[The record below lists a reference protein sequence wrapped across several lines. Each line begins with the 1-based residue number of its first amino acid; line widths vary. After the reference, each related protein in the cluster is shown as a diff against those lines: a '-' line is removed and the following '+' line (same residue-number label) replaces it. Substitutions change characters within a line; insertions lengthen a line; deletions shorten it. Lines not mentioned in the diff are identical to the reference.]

1 MNESSMDSTT
11 TASVSHLVENAGEEG
26 RREYLSFR
34 LGEEEYAIDI
44 LRVQEIRGY
53 SNITR
58 IAGAPSFIKGVTN
71 LRGIIVPVVDM
82 RIKFALEKFT
92 YDHRTVVI
100 VLNIGKRIVGA
111 VVDDVS
117 DVLMIDTDD
126 IRPAPDFGGVM
137 STEYISGLASVDE
150 RMLVLLDIERL
161 MSSKEMALVE
171 SLTDEKNADALA

>member
-1 MNESSMDSTT
+1 MSEPSMDSTT
-11 TASVSHLVENAGEEG
+11 SASANHLVENASDEG

-53 SNITR
+53 NNITR
-58 IAGAPSFIKGVTN
+58 IAGAPKFIKGVTN

-82 RIKFALEKFT
+82 RLKFALDKAE

-117 DVLMIDTDD
+117 DVLMIDTND
-126 IRPAPDFGGVM
+126 IRSAPDFGGAM
-137 STEYISGLASVDE
+137 STEFISGLASVDE
-150 RMLVLLDIERL
+150 RMLVLLDIEKL

-171 SLTDEKNADALA
+171 NLSDETNADAIA

>member
-1 MNESSMDSTT
+1 MSEQSMDSTSA
-11 TASVSHLVENAGEEG
+11 ASANHLVENASEKG

-53 SNITR
+53 NNITR

-82 RIKFALEKFT
+82 RIKFALDKAE

-117 DVLMIDTDD
+117 DVLMIDADNV
-126 IRPAPDFGGVM
+126 RPAPDLGGAM
-137 STEYISGLASVDE
+137 STEFISGLASVDE
-150 RMLVLLDIERL
+150 RMLVLLDIEKL
-161 MSSKEMALVE
+161 MSSKEMSLVE
-171 SLTDEKNADALA
+171 NISDEKNADAIA